1 MKDPVKL
8 IKASEANCLFSYIHN
23 RLMNRFLWGD
33 LLPGQLILPGPT
45 ELPTLFPS
53 FGIIKYLSNNLNIL
67 NQILKEIGGFT
78 LEIQPNNDESVLVN
92 EGFIKCFYYVK
103 TPLCRA
109 YGRNNSI

>member
-8 IKASEANCLFSYIHN
+8 IKASEANYLFSYIHN
-23 RLMNRFLWGD
+23 RLINTFIWGD
-33 LLPGQLILPGPT
+33 ILPGQLILPGPT
-45 ELPTLFPS
+45 DLRSLFPS
-53 FGIIKYLSNNLNIL
+53 FEIIKYLLDDLNIL

-92 EGFIKCFYYVK
+92 EGFIRCYDYVE

-109 YGRNNSI
+109 YKTFQ